1 MNGRL
6 WMGTSGWTYA
16 SWRGTYYPDDLP
28 SRRYLEF
35 YSREFPTTE
44 VNYSFYHLPDR
55 RLTSTGP
62 SRCRRI
68 FSLL

>member
-35 YSREFPTTE
+35 YSREFPITE
-44 VNYSFYHLPDR
+44 VNYS
-55 RLTSTGP
+55 
-62 SRCRRI
+62 I
-68 FSLL
+68 